1 MQNETSTIPIW
12 AAEASA
18 LVAAGAGARVAAR
31 ASDRVEERVCDSASH
46 ASHTEQTVRGGER
59 ADQSS
64 ALSHHP
70 VLLHEVLALLAQQT
84 AANTNGAACVGVGL
98 AEPTFLDCTF
108 GGGGHSRAILQ
119 RFPASRLIA
128 LDRDPSAAARATVL
142 RADFG
147 ERFALIDSDFGRL
160 AELRDEG
167 VLRRAR
173 FCGVLFDL
181 GLSSFQL
188 DEMERG
194 FSFRHDAPAD
204 MRMDPRKG
212 VSAAQWLE
220 DASEAELV
228 RAIRDYGE
236 EPCWRRVVSALL
248 AARGTGALARTQ
260 SLADVVAAAI
270 PARLRHTMKL
280 HPATRAFQG
289 IRIAVNDELGALER
303 ALPVAFDLLAAGGVL
318 AVISFHSL
326 EDRPVKHFFRRLC
339 GQPVDARDSRPQ
351 DLRPR
356 YAEPLTRRPITPSE
370 PELAANPRSR
380 SAKLRAI
387 RKD

>member
-1 MQNETSTIPIW
+1 MQNETSTIPRW
-12 AAEASA
+12 AAEGGARIADCVHA
-18 LVAAGAGARVAAR
+18 LVTAKENARVAGNAEAYVSESTCGSLR
-31 ASDRVEERVCDSASH
+31 ELSH
-46 ASHTEQTVRGGER
+46 A
-59 ADQSS
+59 
-64 ALSHHP
+64 P
-70 VLLHEVLALLAQQT
+70 VLLREVLELLAQQT
-84 AANTNGAACVGVGL
+84 TQHVKVAAGAKAAANSGANATE
-98 AEPTFLDCTF
+98 AIFLDCTF
-108 GGGGHSRAILQ
+108 GGGGHSRAILEK
-119 RFPASRLIA
+119 FPTSRLVA
-128 LDRDPSAAARATVL
+128 LDRDPSAAARATAL
-142 RADFG
+142 CADFG
-147 ERFALIDSDFGRL
+147 ERFSLIDSDFGRL
-160 AELRDEG
+160 AELRNEG
-167 VLRRAR
+167 VLPRLAPSG
-173 FCGVLFDL
+173 FCGILFDL

-188 DEMERG
+188 DECERG
-194 FSFRHDAPAD
+194 FSFRNDAPAD
-204 MRMDPRKG
+204 MRMDPRSG

-220 DASEAELV
+220 VASEAELV

-236 EPCWRRVVSALL
+236 EPCWRRVVAALV

-289 IRIAVNDELGALER
+289 IRIAVNDELGSLER
-303 ALPVAFDLLAAGGVL
+303 ALPVAFELLTPGGVL

-356 YAEPLTRRPITPSE
+356 YAEPLTRRPTTPSSD
-370 PELAANPRSR
+370 ELAANPRSR
-380 SAKLRAI
+380 SAKLRAL

>member
-1 MQNETSTIPIW
+1 MQN
-12 AAEASA
+12 
-18 LVAAGAGARVAAR
+18 
-31 ASDRVEERVCDSASH
+31 ASH
-46 ASHTEQTVRGGER
+46 TSHTEQTARGGER

-70 VLLHEVLALLAQQT
+70 VLLQEVLALLAQQT
-84 AANTNGAACVGVGL
+84 AANANAAARVGAALV
-98 AEPTFLDCTF
+98 EPAFLDCTF

-119 RFPASRLIA
+119 KFPASRLIA
-128 LDRDPSAAARATVL
+128 FDRDPSAAARSAAL
-142 RADFG
+142 RAEFG

-160 AELRDEG
+160 AELRDAG
-167 VLRRAR
+167 VLRHAG

-188 DEMERG
+188 DESERG

-220 DASEAELV
+220 EASEAELV

-236 EPCWRRVVSALL
+236 EPCWRRVVAALL

-260 SLADVVAAAI
+260 SLADVVAAAIPAAI

-303 ALPVAFDLLAAGGVL
+303 ALPIAFELLAPGGVL

-339 GQPVDARDSRPQ
+339 GQPVDARDARPQ

-356 YAEPLTRRPITPSE
+356 YAEPLTRRPITPGE